1 MGTIAKSWLALKWKK
16 KWYFTFFH
24 QACTEPVESLSRHR
38 DAVLRLK
45 KKLEAPRQGFYN
57 DVFATQGVGCVCV
70 CYYHRRTRATREGKI
85 MEHLRPGR
93 K

>member
-70 CYYHRRTRATREGKI
+70 ITTGELELLVKEKSWSI
-85 MEHLRPGR
+85 SVPVVNN
-93 K
+93 